1 MSDALLPA
9 LAETHGE
16 SRGPVANS
24 EREGRDTRGVRIS
37 LGRPPRSPHTWRNL
51 TLPWVIPVLLLVL
64 WSAGS
69 ARGWIAPQILP
80 PPTQVAATLGDLA
93 TSGDLWHNTAAS
105 LRRVLIGFVGGT
117 AVGLVLGVALG
128 LSRTLEI
135 YVLPSFNAL
144 AQIPILGWL
153 PLLLLLV
160 GIGEPLQYLLIAQ
173 AALIPVT
180 YGTLQAFRETP
191 VTLAEVAALFRYSRA
206 QWIVRVV
213 LPHAL
218 PTLATSIRLAFT
230 KAWLALVVV
239 ELVASSEGLGYLIVY
254 GRQLF
259 QLDLVMAAV
268 LVVGALGYLIDRALN
283 WLEAR
288 LTQGRVVTF

>member
-1 MSDALLPA
+1 MSDALLAALADARDTGKTAENQTRSFSDRPPHGLRAGFHFALPWLIPA
-9 LAETHGE
+9 L
-16 SRGPVANS
+16 
-24 EREGRDTRGVRIS
+24 
-37 LGRPPRSPHTWRNL
+37 
-51 TLPWVIPVLLLVL
+51 LLAL
-64 WSAGS
+64 WFAGS
-69 ARGWIAPQILP
+69 TRGWIAPQILP
-80 PPTQVAATLGDLA
+80 PPAQVAATLSDLA

-105 LRRVLIGFVGGT
+105 LRRVGIGFAGG
-117 AVGLVLGVALG
+117 AACGLLLGIALG

-180 YGTLQAFRETP
+180 LGTLQAFRETP
-191 VTLAEVAALFRYSRA
+191 VVLAEVAAMFRYSRA
-206 QWIVRVV
+206 QWIVHVV

-268 LVVGALGYLIDRALN
+268 LVVGALGYLIDRGLN

-288 LTQGRVVTF
+288 LTRGRVVAF

>member
-9 LAETHGE
+9 LAETRSE
-16 SRGPVANS
+16 SRGTVANG
-24 EREGRDTRGVRIS
+24 ERDGRDTRRAHSIS
-37 LGRPPRSPHTWRNL
+37 GRPLRTWRNL
-51 TLPWVIPVLLLVL
+51 TLPWIIPVLLLAL
-64 WSAGS
+64 WFEGS

-93 TSGDLWHNTAAS
+93 TSGDLWHSTAAS

-117 AVGLVLGVALG
+117 AAGLVLGVALG

-268 LVVGALGYLIDRALN
+268 LVVGALGYLIDRTLN

-288 LTQGRVVTF
+288 LTHGRVVTF